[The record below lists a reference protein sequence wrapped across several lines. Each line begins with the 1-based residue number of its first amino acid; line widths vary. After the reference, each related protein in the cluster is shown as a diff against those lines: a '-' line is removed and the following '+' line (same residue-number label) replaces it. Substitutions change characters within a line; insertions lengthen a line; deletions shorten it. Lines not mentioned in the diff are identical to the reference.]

1 MSNLE
6 SDLNATITSAIN
18 ARIEAEVMSALSGDA
33 VVGQFVAAALAQEV
47 GETGYGR
54 DRKKITFMHR
64 TVSKAIQEI
73 TAALVL
79 EVIESE
85 RETIEREIRKSL
97 RSYIPNMA
105 AGMVDAL
112 AGQAKHASY
121 RISVQ
126 PMEDEA

>member
-6 SDLNATITSAIN
+6 QDLNTTITSAIN
-18 ARIEAEVMSALSGDA
+18 ARIEAEVTAALSGDA
-33 VVGQFVAAALAQEV
+33 VIGQFVAAALAQEV

-64 TVSKAIQEI
+64 TVAKTIQEV
-73 TAALVL
+73 TASLVL
-79 EVIESE
+79 EVIEAE

-105 AGMVDAL
+105 AGMVDSL
-112 AGQAKHASY
+112 AHQAKHASY

-126 PMEDEA
+126 PMEES